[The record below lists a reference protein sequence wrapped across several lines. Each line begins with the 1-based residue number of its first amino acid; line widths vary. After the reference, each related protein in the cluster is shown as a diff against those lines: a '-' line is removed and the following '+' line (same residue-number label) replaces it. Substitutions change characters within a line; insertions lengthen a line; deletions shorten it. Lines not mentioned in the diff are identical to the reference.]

1 VSSIGIDFGTTNSV
15 VAVHGPEGPDLLP
28 IDIPP
33 PGWTNLGFEKV
44 LPSVLGVGVDLQATF
59 GWTAKRQAQDKLE
72 AVKRLFASEDSVRIG
87 GVEYSVEMAAALL
100 FARLK
105 QGAADAGAPLD
116 RAVVT
121 IPANSRGLAR
131 FRTKLCAGLAGID
144 VTALINEP
152 TAAAMAHSIS
162 AGEDQSILVFDWGGG
177 TLDVTVLDTV
187 AGVFI
192 ERASKGIQRS
202 GGLDLD
208 NLLAAAVL
216 QEVPGHEG
224 WSQAE
229 RGVFRLEVERAK
241 ILLSSQTEVNI
252 ELPRDGGFL
261 EIRRDVLERA
271 IRGKVEETRGPID
284 QCLRDL
290 GITADA
296 LDHVVLVGGSS
307 KIPAVRQFVC
317 EVLGKEPAEGAD
329 AMTAVAEGAA
339 VAAAILAGEL
349 DADFFVATEHALGTV
364 SADERGVSEF
374 SVLIDRNYKLPAKA
388 QGSYRPLHAGQKS
401 VMVSVIEG
409 DPKAPLEHPDN
420 VILKEWDVA
429 VDPARPHEE
438 SGFTILY
445 EYDVD
450 GILHVTVSD
459 DKTGETMLQDDLSFG
474 VSRDKASLVD
484 LARSVNA
491 TMAGGTL
498 GAGTPGGGTLGGT
511 EGAGANGTA
520 TGEAAGATE
529 LDAESQA
536 VLGRVRAKII
546 PFVEEHEVHR
556 LEEMCLALEQA
567 VVGAVA
573 DTCRAA
579 LETEARKYAY
589 LLF

>member
-15 VAVHGPEGPDLLP
+15 VAVHGPEGPELLP
-28 IDIPP
+28 IDYPP
-33 PGWTNLGFEKV
+33 QEWANLGFDKV
-44 LPSVLGVGVDLQATF
+44 LPSVIGIGADEEATF
-59 GWTAKRQAQDKLE
+59 GWTAKRQALNKLE
-72 AVKRLFASEDSVRIG
+72 AVKRLFATEDSVRIG

-105 QGAADAGAPLD
+105 RGAEDAGAPLD

-216 QEVPGHEG
+216 QDVSGHEA
-224 WSQAE
+224 WSEAE
-229 RGVFRLEVERAK
+229 RGVFRLDIELAK
-241 ILLSSQTEVNI
+241 IILSSHEETSI
-252 ELPRDGGFL
+252 KLPRDGGYV
-261 EIRRDVLERA
+261 EIRRETLERA

-290 GITADA
+290 GITAAA

-307 KIPAVRQFVC
+307 KIPAVRQFVS
-317 EVLGKEPAEGAD
+317 EVLGKEPAVGAD
-329 AMTAVAEGAA
+329 AMTAVAEGAS
-339 VAAAILAGEL
+339 VAAAILADEL
-349 DADFFVATEHALGTV
+349 DADFFVATEHALGTI
-364 SADERGVSEF
+364 STNEREVSEF

-388 QGSYRPLHAGQKS
+388 QGSYRPLHPGQKS

-429 VDPARPHEE
+429 VDPSRPHEE

-450 GILHVTVSD
+450 GILHVTVTD
-459 DKTGETMLQDDLSFG
+459 EQTGDTMLHDDLSFG
-474 VSRDKASLVD
+474 LSRDKAGLVE
-484 LARSVNA
+484 LAKSVSA
-491 TMAGGTL
+491 MMAGAPL
-498 GAGTPGGGTLGGT
+498 GR
-511 EGAGANGTA
+511 GAGATGTVASPA
-520 TGEAAGATE
+520 TAPT
-529 LDAESQA
+529 LDPESQA

-556 LEEMCLALEQA
+556 LEAMCLELEHA
-567 VVGAVA
+567 VFGATL
-573 DTCRAA
+573 DTCRSA
-579 LETEARKYAY
+579 LESEARKYAY